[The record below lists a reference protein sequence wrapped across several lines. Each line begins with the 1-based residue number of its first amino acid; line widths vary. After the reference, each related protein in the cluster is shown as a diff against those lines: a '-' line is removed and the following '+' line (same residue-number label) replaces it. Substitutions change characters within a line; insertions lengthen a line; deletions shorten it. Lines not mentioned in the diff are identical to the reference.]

1 MTPIPIG
8 PSVVARA
15 GELMLLSVAA
25 AGHCRRAGYTVAEAV
40 AAGLILP
47 LAALS
52 AAFQLADLTGTPAV
66 AVAAEA
72 GLVLIAAAALLGRD
86 SIGALREMTVALIW
100 MARHHRAVA
109 GMLLVAVGGVG
120 IILASPSMPASPAG
134 LWLDA
139 PPSPIGPDAPGN
151 IVILTRL
158 FSGGGGGSGLLGLWG
173 YLAAGTAT
181 YAMARR
187 YAWPPTAVTV
197 SMVVL
202 SYPLFVQAALFPGG
216 VTLPAAA
223 AALGLLYIHR
233 LAESPTGADLIL
245 MGNVFAFSIAAG
257 PAPFALAIILLGLA
271 ALILYRR
278 HGSRIWWPLLKGA
291 PRRAW
296 AAVIPL
302 LILSQIPRLG
312 VNLLREGA
320 AYPPSPVPVNPDGI
334 VGAVGNLL
342 RDILATGA
350 IPAPADA
357 LVRDLTGVSPATVI
371 ERLYGGMVFPLID
384 GRGAAVPFSVLPD
397 PASPG
402 GFGPLALL
410 LVLPAIGYAA
420 VRGSRRIKAM
430 AVALLGY
437 LYLLTL
443 MVGWTPE
450 AMALLARI
458 YVPGGF
464 CVALILPPWR
474 LTRTGKRIIQG
485 ICLVL
490 LALSVASLLPPM
502 AP

>member
-1 MTPIPIG
+1 MTAIPLG
-8 PSVVARA
+8 SVAGA
-15 GELMLLSVAA
+15 GELILLSAA
-25 AGHCRRAGYTVAEAV
+25 AAVRCRLAGYTVAEAL
-40 AAGLILP
+40 AAGLIIP

-52 AAFQLADLTGTPAV
+52 AALQLSGLTGTPAV

-72 GLVLIAAAALLGRD
+72 GLVLIAGAALLGRD
-86 SIGALREMTVALIW
+86 SLRALREMIAAPIW
-100 MARHHRAVA
+100 MTRHHRGVA
-109 GMLLVAVGGVG
+109 GILLVAVGGVG
-120 IILASPSMPASPAG
+120 VILASPSMLTPPAG
-134 LWLDA
+134 PWVDG
-139 PPSPIGPDAPGN
+139 PPSVIGPVPPGN
-151 IVILTRL
+151 IAVLTHL
-158 FSGGGGGSGLLGLWG
+158 FSGEGAGAGLLGLWG
-173 YLAAGTAT
+173 YLAAGAAT

-187 YAWPPTAVTV
+187 YAWPPTALTA
-197 SMVVL
+197 SLVVL
-202 SYPLFVQAALFPGG
+202 SYPLFVQAALLPGG
-216 VTLPAAA
+216 VTLPAAS

-233 LAESPTGADLIL
+233 LAESPTGVDLIL
-245 MGNVFAFSIAAG
+245 MANVFAFSVVAG
-257 PAPFALAIILLGLA
+257 PAPFALPIILLGLA

-278 HGSRIWWPLLKGA
+278 HGASIWWPLLGGA
-291 PRRAW
+291 PRRVW
-296 AAVIPL
+296 AAVLPL

-312 VNLLREGA
+312 VNLLRDGT
-320 AYPPSPVPVNPDGI
+320 AYPPSSIPLNPDGI
-334 VGAVGNLL
+334 VGAAGNLL

-357 LVRDLTGVSPATVI
+357 LVRDLTGISPAAVI
-371 ERLYGGMVFPLID
+371 ERLYSGLVFPLVD
-384 GRGAAVPFSVLPD
+384 GRGAVVPFRVLPD
-397 PASPG
+397 SAAPG

-410 LVLPAIGYAA
+410 LVLPALCYAA
-420 VRGSRRIKAM
+420 IRGSRRIKAM

-474 LTRTGKRIIQG
+474 LTRTGKRVIQG

-490 LALSVASLLPPM
+490 LGLSVASLLPPM